1 MGSTLT
7 SINIIST
14 VAMEEK
20 QEQEKLKKY
29 FQKIKDHSG
38 RMMESMS
45 DMVWAINPV
54 NDNFEKVILRMKEFA
69 AEILEPARINY
80 HFTEEGLLE
89 NTYLNL
95 EQRKDI
101 YMIFKEAVNN
111 VVKYSGA
118 TELTV
123 LLQRTAQH
131 LVMIIRDNGSGFDT
145 AKANPGNGLKNMKS
159 RAEEMGATIQID
171 SLSGNGTTI
180 SLELNVE

>member
-1 MGSTLT
+1 
-7 SINIIST
+7 
-14 VAMEEK
+14 
-20 QEQEKLKKY
+20 
-29 FQKIKDHSG
+29 HSG

-80 HFTEEGLLE
+80 YFTEEGLLE

-111 VVKYSGA
+111 IVKYSGA
-118 TELTV
+118 TEV
-123 LLQRTAQH
+123 NILLRRTDH
-131 LVMIIRDNGSGFDT
+131 ILKMMITDNGNGFDT
-145 AKANPGNGLKNMKS
+145 LRVNSGNGLKNMRS
-159 RAEEMGATIQID
+159 RSEEMGATIRVE
-171 SLSGNGTTI
+171 SLPNTGTSI
-180 SLELNVE
+180 SLELPVP